1 MKIVNIL
8 LKIGYMSE
16 FIPNYTQKTLNTY
29 LKLQQWLEKIRNEVS
44 LLLVAAIRRF
54 QQWMVPNCVQS
65 ACTPTTRPSSCP
77 CSSMTPL
84 QVSIPC
90 TTPWNCI
97 SRPSPNLSITAIMYL
112 FLSELLFF
120 LDFFYLSLQST
131 SLRHHGSC
139 PCRSCSLR
147 DRDWGPWH
155 ALPHSLFCFVLWRE
169 EFHLWSLYLYVHI
182 FFFPMHSLPVLF
194 RLLLLAFLLLFLPIS
209 YHSLL
214 WLYTHGGEP
223 FSWVFYDI
231 YSSEW

>member
-1 MKIVNIL
+1 MNGPELRTICLYTYYKTIKLSLQLNDTSAGLHSVYNTMKL
-8 LKIGYMSE
+8 
-16 FIPNYTQKTLNTY
+16 Y
-29 LKLQQWLEKIRNEVS
+29 LKTFSKPIDNRDYVSFPQWIF
-44 LLLVAAIRRF
+44 I
-54 QQWMVPNCVQS
+54 
-65 ACTPTTRPSSCP
+65 
-77 CSSMTPL
+77 
-84 QVSIPC
+84 
-90 TTPWNCI
+90 
-97 SRPSPNLSITAIMYL
+97 
-112 FLSELLFF
+112 F

-223 FSWVFYDI
+223 FSWAFYDI